1 MNDIISLS
9 YNGSNIRT
17 AEKDGQLWWVLADV
31 CRVLELSNA
40 SIVAS
45 RLDEDEVTKLDLGGK
60 TGITNL
66 INESGLYSVILRSDK
81 PQAKPFRRW
90 VTHEV
95 LPQIR
100 QNGCYIARAVPV
112 TEKTWYGERV
122 LTMNDAAAV
131 LGIGRRSARNKI
143 LAGLRDGLDYFVLRG
158 GSLLRFRFENPEF
171 AGKSLNSLLLIRYS
185 AFSARFSDHEYKYID
200 KVR

>member
-31 CRVLELSNA
+31 CNVLELSNPRV
-40 SIVAS
+40 VAD
-45 RLDEDEVTKLDLGGK
+45 RLDEDERRKFDLPRQGE
-60 TGITNL
+60 TWF

-131 LGIGRRSARNKI
+131 LGIDRRGARNKI

-185 AFSARFSDHEYKYID
+185 AFSARFSECEFRRTDRIG
-200 KVR
+200 

>member
-31 CRVLELSNA
+31 CNVLELSNPRV
-40 SIVAS
+40 VAD
-45 RLDEDEVTKLDLGGK
+45 RLDEDERRKFDLPRQGE
-60 TGITNL
+60 TWF

-131 LGIGRRSARNKI
+131 LGIDRGSARNKI

-171 AGKSLNSLLLIRYS
+171 AGKSLNSVLLIRYS
-185 AFSARFSDHEYKYID
+185 AFVNAFSDFNYRPITIT
-200 KVR
+200 R

>member
-31 CRVLELSNA
+31 CKVLELSNP
-40 SIVAS
+40 SRVAE
-45 RLDEDEVTKLDLGGK
+45 RLDDDEKANFELGLCG
-60 TGITNL
+60 GATNV

-112 TEKTWYGERV
+112 TEKTWYGEMV

-131 LGIGRRSARNKI
+131 LGIDRRSARNKI

-185 AFSARFSDHEYKYID
+185 AFSARFFECEFRRTDRIG
-200 KVR
+200 

>member
-1 MNDIISLS
+1 MNELVMLN
-9 YNGSNIRT
+9 YRGREIRT
-17 AEKDGQLWWVLADV
+17 VEAEGQLWWVLKDV
-31 CRVLELSNA
+31 CDVLELSNP
-40 SIVAS
+40 SRVAD
-45 RLDEDEVTKLDLGGK
+45 RLDDDERSNFKLGRQGE
-60 TGITNL
+60 TWI

-131 LGIGRRSARNKI
+131 LGIDRRSARNKI

-171 AGKSLNSLLLIRYS
+171 AGKSLNSVLLIRYS
-185 AFSARFSDHEYKYID
+185 AFSAGFSECEFRRTDRIG
-200 KVR
+200 

>member
-31 CRVLELSNA
+31 CKVLELSNP
-40 SIVAS
+40 SRVAE
-45 RLDEDEVTKLDLGGK
+45 RLDDDEKANFELGLCG
-60 TGITNL
+60 GATNV

-131 LGIGRRSARNKI
+131 LGIDRRSARNKI

-171 AGKSLNSLLLIRYS
+171 AGKSLNSVLLIRYS
-185 AFSARFSDHEYKYID
+185 AFVNAFSDFNYRPITIT
-200 KVR
+200 R

>member
-1 MNDIISLS
+1 MNEVLSLS
-9 YNGSNIRT
+9 YNGNNVRT
-17 AEKDGQLWWVLADV
+17 LEQDGQLWWVLADV
-31 CRVLELSNA
+31 CGVLELSNA

-90 VTHEV
+90 VTHDV

-100 QNGCYIARAVPV
+100 QNGCYAPAAASI
-112 TEKTWYGERV
+112 TEKTWYGEKV

-131 LGIGRRSARNKI
+131 LGIDRRYARRKVLNS
-143 LAGLRDGLDYFVLRG
+143 LRDGLDYFVIKG
-158 GSLLRFRFENPEF
+158 ESLVRFKYENPEF
-171 AGKSLNSLLLIRYS
+171 AQNSGAAVLLIRCS
-185 AFSARFSDHEYKYID
+185 AFGRHFPDCEYRQLKKSD
-200 KVR
+200 

>member
-31 CRVLELSNA
+31 CKVLELSNA

-131 LGIGRRSARNKI
+131 LGIDRGSARNKI

-171 AGKSLNSLLLIRYS
+171 AGKSLNSVLLIRYS
-185 AFSARFSDHEYKYID
+185 AFVNAFSDFNYRPITIT
-200 KVR
+200 R

>member
-31 CRVLELSNA
+31 CNVLELSNPRV
-40 SIVAS
+40 VAD
-45 RLDEDEVTKLDLGGK
+45 RLDEDERRKFDLPRQGE
-60 TGITNL
+60 TWF

-131 LGIGRRSARNKI
+131 LGIDRRSARNKI

-171 AGKSLNSLLLIRYS
+171 AGKSLNSVLLIRYS
-185 AFSARFSDHEYKYID
+185 AFVNAFSDFNYRPITIT
-200 KVR
+200 R

>member
-1 MNDIISLS
+1 MNEIVSLC

-17 AEKDGQLWWVLADV
+17 AEKDGQVWWVLADV
-31 CRVLELSNA
+31 CKVLELSNP
-40 SIVAS
+40 SRVAE
-45 RLDEDEVTKLDLGGK
+45 RLDDDERSNFELGRQGS
-60 TGITNL
+60 GI
-66 INESGLYSVILRSDK
+66 IISESGLYSVILRSDK

-100 QNGCYIARAVPV
+100 QNGFYSAKSFPV

-131 LGIGRRSARNKI
+131 LGIDRGSARVKI
-143 LAGLRDGLDYFVLRG
+143 LANLRDGLDYFVIKG
-158 GSLLRFRFENPEF
+158 ESLLRFRFENPEF
-171 AGKSLNSLLLIRYS
+171 AGKSLNSVLLIRYS
-185 AFSARFSDHEYKYID
+185 AFAAHFPDCEYRRIGKI
-200 KVR
+200 K